1 VAHDSDEEDRP
12 INSSLKEL
20 SQEGVEKL
28 RTLLKPVYAALPE
41 NARPFMVK
49 QLLGFEGARANVS
62 PVSTAKV
69 LAGLN
74 DEKRGHPSTTELVAL
89 LRGYEEAG
97 VDVTPYL
104 GKLEELLGVQLHD
117 VEGEAEDV
125 KVEHYLG
132 MEKLLGALGGD
143 EGLKKLVSE
152 VREAFENSKVSPPV
166 VATSINTREPS
177 EKGAKGEQSLGQSHS
192 TLDCREWALFYYE
205 QGFCVLPGT
214 EWAYL
219 RQLKERGAPEDE
231 IERRAKSPV
240 VKWKEYQDE
249 KLSLLQVKVWFPP
262 LIPRN
267 ILLALGKPSGNVYVL
282 DFDSEEFYKR
292 FAEECIKDVE
302 KRTWVAETGTPGH
315 RHVYLRSKRPLEKF
329 RNRKVFYNGKLALE
343 IRADGQVV
351 VAPPSL
357 HHSGRHYRWITD
369 VKSVPIMEVEDLDA
383 LLEQWLSKLGVK
395 PYEDEGCMREVAEG
409 LKGKPYRGEDPP
421 CIKKILEGVEE
432 GRRNESAIRLACY
445 LLNLRRL
452 GPEEVLNELLK
463 WNERNKPPL
472 PPSEIRSV
480 VKSAVKGRY
489 PYGCRSMRD
498 LGFCTPEDRRRC
510 PLRPEFEIVPLKQ
523 LVEEAK
529 PLEYI
534 CKPLIPKRSLILL
547 AGKAGV
553 GKSFISL
560 HMAHAVASSSKVFDH
575 FEVVEGSKVLIIDE
589 ENGPSTYKERVQLMG
604 LNPLDNIDCLSL
616 SGFKLD
622 NSNHL
627 KFLERAIE
635 SKGYKLVVL
644 DNWTDLVSKVDENKA
659 VEVSNILSALRRMA
673 YERDCTFILVHHLR
687 KNLPY
692 LVNEID
698 ELRGSSALVNE
709 PDLVYLVQADE
720 ATGHR
725 IVKAI
730 KNRHGEELAFR
741 LAFETRDG
749 KLAIKW
755 VGEVERS
762 EVESDVIECAKIIK
776 DYVTQKGTAKR
787 SEIINMCKKLGY
799 SERTADRAL
808 RYLADVGVLERPKRG
823 VYRPKKTPVL
833 PVLPEYYNST
843 GESGKTGT
851 CAVCKKPGG
860 KPHVTDKGVVYL
872 HEECEGKYEGKL

>member
-1 VAHDSDEEDRP
+1 MAHDSGRENRP
-12 INSSLKEL
+12 INPSLKEL
-20 SQEGVEKL
+20 SQEGVEKA
-28 RTLLKPVYAALPE
+28 RELLEPIYSGLSEGAKL
-41 NARPFMVK
+41 FTWK
-49 QLLGFEGARANVS
+49 LLGFEGARGGIS
-62 PVSTAKV
+62 PTSIAKI
-69 LAGLN
+69 LADL
-74 DEKRGHPSTTELVAL
+74 DREDHADSLRKRVAVL
-89 LRGYEEAG
+89 LRGYQEARI
-97 VDVTPYL
+97 DVTPYL
-104 GKLEELLGVQLHD
+104 GKLGELLGLQLQGVYEEAKS
-117 VEGEAEDV
+117 VE
-125 KVEHYLG
+125 VENTPG
-132 MEKLLGALGGD
+132 MVELIKGLGD
-143 EGLKKLVSE
+143 EGFRELLGKL
-152 VREAFENSKVSPPV
+152 RATFEHFKVLPSISKPPNDLDDGKSSND
-166 VATSINTREPS
+166 AHAPQLLRRDPN
-177 EKGAKGEQSLGQSHS
+177 GA
-192 TLDCREWALFYYE
+192 DCREWALFYYE

-219 RQLKERGAPEDE
+219 RQLKERGAPKDE

-249 KLSLLQVKVWFPP
+249 RPSLLQVKVWFSP

-267 ILLALGKPSGNVYVL
+267 VLLALGKPSGNVYVL
-282 DFDSEEFYKR
+282 DFDSEELYKR

-357 HHSGRHYRWITD
+357 HHSGRHYTWLTD
-369 VKSVPIMEVEDLDA
+369 VRSTPIMEVEDLDA
-383 LLEQWLSKLGVK
+383 LLEQWLSKLGIE

-452 GPEEVLNELLK
+452 GPDEVLNELLK

-472 PPSEIRSV
+472 PVSEIRSV

-553 GKSFISL
+553 GKSFLALYI
-560 HMAHAVASSSKVFDH
+560 AHAMASSNKVFDH
-575 FEVVEGSKVLIIDE
+575 FEVVESSKVLIIDE

-622 NSNHL
+622 NPGHL

-808 RYLADVGVLERPKRG
+808 RYLVDVGAFERPKRG

-851 CAVCKKPGG
+851 CAACKKPGG
-860 KPHVTDKGVVYL
+860 RPRVTDKGVVYL
-872 HEECEGKYEGKL
+872 HEECEGDYEGRL